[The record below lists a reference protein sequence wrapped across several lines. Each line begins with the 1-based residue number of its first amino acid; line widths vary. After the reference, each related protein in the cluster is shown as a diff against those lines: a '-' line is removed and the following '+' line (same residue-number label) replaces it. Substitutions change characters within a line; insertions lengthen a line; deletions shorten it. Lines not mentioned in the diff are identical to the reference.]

1 MKHPLML
8 ASMLAFTSPIYA
20 MSESETELPQVVE
33 ISSETTPS
41 LESYRPL
48 ALSAKLKNVMA
59 AVDMMESEIILIN
72 ADNDIIIQQ
81 RLDSLAG
88 WPGGRPQHVL
98 ISPNAKWLYV
108 TIDASATHAA
118 NVVVIKVND
127 YAWNQGVADLEIT
140 KVLQAEPANTVS
152 TYNTPTQ
159 TSPEQPIASWTQ
171 PAMTQLHGPT
181 ILPYSKYVYFTQWSD
196 NKVRVIDTKTQEF
209 ASVDPIIIDDVTEQT
224 HGVFFNKSGTL
235 GLSTGY
241 YYDDGDIDLFEVD
254 KKTGALTLKKKIRLG
269 DEHAY
274 AAFTH
279 FNTWIDERYA
289 VTASMQ
295 FGPTSN
301 TPEGVGIIPP
311 SIWMIDAWEG
321 KAWPILGTAYYES
334 DAGVLRSASDVT
346 VAAGKLYIAEE
357 DSIDDSYGDD
367 GFISIYDLSD
377 KNNPTLIKRL
387 APGQGLPADF
397 SVSHGLGV
405 TADQRFIYVSSY
417 ASKYI
422 LKLDTQTD
430 TIVKV
435 YGAADGLTMPHG
447 GFVSGA
453 TR

>member
-1 MKHPLML
+1 MTEINPESNENPTYQEL
-8 ASMLAFTSPIYA
+8 AKNT
-20 MSESETELPQVVE
+20 
-33 ISSETTPS
+33 
-41 LESYRPL
+41 
-48 ALSAKLKNVMA
+48 KLRNVMS
-59 AVDMMESEIILIN
+59 AVDMMESELILIN
-72 ADNDIIIQQ
+72 VNNDLIIQQ
-81 RLDSLAG
+81 PLDTLAG

-98 ISPNAKWLYV
+98 ISPNAKWIYV
-108 TIDASATHAA
+108 TTDASATDAA
-118 NVVVIKVND
+118 NIVIIKVID
-127 YAWNQGVADLEIT
+127 YSWDQGLAELEVK
-140 KVLQAEPANTVS
+140 KVLQAEPANTAS
-152 TYNTPTQ
+152 SYNTPSQ
-159 TSPEQPIASWTQ
+159 ISALQPIASWTQ

-209 ASVDPIIIDDVTEQT
+209 ADVDPIVIDGVTEQT
-224 HGVFFNKSGTL
+224 HGVYFNKSGTL

-241 YYDDGDIDLFEVD
+241 YYDDGDIDLFDVD

-269 DEHAY
+269 DEQNY

-301 TPEGVGIIPP
+301 TPVGANIIPP

-321 KAWPILGTAYYES
+321 NAWPILGTAEHES
-334 DAGVLRSASDVT
+334 ESGVLRSASDVT

-357 DSIDDSYGDD
+357 DSLDESYGDD
-367 GFISIYDLSD
+367 GFISIYDLSN
-377 KNNPTLIKRL
+377 KNEPVLIKRL

-397 SVSHGLGV
+397 AVAHGLGV
-405 TADQRFIYVSSY
+405 SADQRFIYISSY
-417 ASKYI
+417 ASRYI
-422 LKLDTQTD
+422 LKLDTMTD

-453 TR
+453 IR

>member
-1 MKHPLML
+1 MKNTLML
-8 ASMLAFTSPIYA
+8 ASMLALTSPIYA
-20 MSESETELPQVVE
+20 MSETGTELPQVIE
-33 ISSETTPS
+33 ISPEIG
-41 LESYRPL
+41 ESALGYRPL
-48 ALSAKLKNVMA
+48 AQSAKLKNVMA
-59 AVDMMESEIILIN
+59 ALDMMESEIILIN
-72 ADNDIIIQQ
+72 VDNDIIIQQ
-81 RLDSLAG
+81 RLDALVG

-98 ISPNAKWLYV
+98 ISPNASWLYV
-108 TIDASATHAA
+108 TTDASATHAA
-118 NVVVIKVND
+118 NIVVIKVNN
-127 YAWNQGVADLEIT
+127 YAWQQGFVDLEIT

-152 TYNTPTQ
+152 TYNVPTQ
-159 TSPEQPIASWTQ
+159 TSPLQPIASWTQ

-209 ASVDPIIIDDVTEQT
+209 ASVDPIVIENVTEQT

-241 YYDDGDIDLFEVD
+241 YYDDGDIDLFDVD

-269 DEHAY
+269 DEQAY

-301 TPEGVGIIPP
+301 TPVGVGIIPP

-321 KAWPILGTAYYES
+321 TAWPILGAANHES
-334 DAGVLRSASDVT
+334 EAGVLRSASDVT

-357 DSIDDSYGDD
+357 DSLDGSYGDD

-387 APGQGLPADF
+387 APGQGLPSDF
-397 SVSHGLGV
+397 AVAHGLGV
-405 TADQRFIYVSSY
+405 SADQRFIYVSSY

-422 LKLDTQTD
+422 LKLDTKTD
-430 TIVKV
+430 SIVKV

-453 TR
+453 IR

>member
-1 MKHPLML
+1 MRHPIIL
-8 ASMLAFTSPIYA
+8 ASMLTITAPVYA
-20 MSESETELPQVVE
+20 MNETESELPQVVE
-33 ISSETTPS
+33 ISPEENEITA
-41 LESYRPL
+41 SYRPL
-48 ALSAKLKNVMA
+48 SQSAKLKNVMA
-59 AVDMMESEIILIN
+59 ALDMMESEIILIN
-72 ADNDIIIQQ
+72 VDNDIIIQQ
-81 RLDSLAG
+81 RLDALSG

-108 TIDASATHAA
+108 TTDASTTHAA
-118 NVVVIKVND
+118 NIVVIKVNN
-127 YAWNQGVADLEIT
+127 YAWKQGFVELEVT
-140 KVLQAEPANTVS
+140 KVLQAEPANTS
-152 TYNTPTQ
+152 SSYNTPTQ
-159 TSPEQPIASWTQ
+159 TSPLQPIASWTQ
-171 PAMTQLHGPT
+171 PAMTQIHGPT

-209 ASVDPIIIDDVTEQT
+209 ASVDPIVIDNVTEQT
-224 HGVFFNKSGTL
+224 HGVYFNKSGTL

-241 YYDDGDIDLFEVD
+241 YYDDGDIDLFDVD
-254 KKTGALTLKKKIRLG
+254 KKTGALTLQKKIRLG
-269 DEHAY
+269 DEQAY

-301 TPEGVGIIPP
+301 TPAGATIIPP

-321 KAWPILGTAYYES
+321 TAWPILGTANNEAE
-334 DAGVLRSASDVT
+334 AGVLRSASDVT

-357 DSIDDSYGDD
+357 DSLDGSYGDD

-377 KNNPTLIKRL
+377 KNNPQLIKRL
-387 APGQGLPADF
+387 APGLGLPADF
-397 SVSHGLGV
+397 AVAHGLGV
-405 TADQRFIYVSSY
+405 SADQRFIYVSSY

-422 LKLDTQTD
+422 LKLDTKTD

-447 GFVSGA
+447 GYVSGA
-453 TR
+453 IR